1 MSVSNEKASKP
12 RILLGSIST
21 AHGIRGEVVLRTY
34 TGDPEAI
41 ADYGPLSDEEGK
53 RTFKLKSVRAT
64 PKGVIARIDGVNDRN
79 AAEALRGVDL
89 YVDRAKLPK
98 PGDKEYYHADLAGLA
113 VRDASGAE
121 IGWIVTVA
129 NFGAGDLLE
138 IRFKDVKQTEYVPFT
153 DACVPEVNVEA
164 GYAVVVLPEL
174 VGEPEPASGEGESG
188 GESED

>member
-1 MSVSNEKASKP
+1 MSVSSEKPSKP
-12 RILLGSIST
+12 RVLLGSIST

-41 ADYGPLSDEEGK
+41 GSYGPLSDKDGK
-53 RTFKLKSVRAT
+53 RTFKFKSVRAT
-64 PKGVIARIDGVNDRN
+64 PKGVIVRIEGVNDRN

-89 YVDRAKLPK
+89 YVDRAKLPE
-98 PGDKEYYHADLAGLA
+98 PDEKEYYHADLAGLA
-113 VRDASGAE
+113 VRDASGAD

-138 IRFKDVKQTEYVPFT
+138 VRFKDVKQTEYVPFT

-164 GYAVVVLPEL
+164 GYAVIVLPEL
-174 VGEPEPASGEGESG
+174 VGDPEPASGEDEPAS
-188 GESED
+188 DKDA

>member
-1 MSVSNEKASKP
+1 M
-12 RILLGSIST
+12 
-21 AHGIRGEVVLRTY
+21 RTY

-41 ADYGPLSDEEGK
+41 GSYGPLSDKDGK
-53 RTFKLKSVRAT
+53 RTFRLKAVRAT
-64 PKGVIARIDGVNDRN
+64 PKGVIARIEGVNDRN

-89 YVDRAKLPK
+89 YVDRAKLPET
-98 PGDKEYYHADLAGLA
+98 DEREYYHADLTGLA

-121 IGWIVTVA
+121 IGRIVTVA

-164 GYAVVVLPEL
+164 GYAVVVMPEL
-174 VGEPEPASGEGESG
+174 VGDPEPASGEGETT
-188 GESED
+188 SETDA